1 MIGFNVQPLASEN
14 LTGIGNYAADVLKCL
29 LPKVKDYDLH
39 VFNFMGR
46 NNTSDF
52 IDKHLGGSY
61 DKEHLKMTKLL
72 PLSLYIRLGRLGRI
86 IPYSRLTDSKPDVTV
101 FFNYLAPGG
110 VKGKNIITIYD
121 MVCKRFPE
129 TMDDRNRKLLQ
140 RFLQKSSDRADAV
153 VTISEFSK
161 REIMDTLKVPEEKIF
176 VAPCGLDSN
185 FYKPA
190 SDIDEKNNEKA
201 ALLEKWGLSK
211 YILYVGT
218 LEPRK
223 NTITLIKAFNELALD
238 DREVKLVLAGGVG
251 WHSEETLKAIDE
263 SPFKSRIVRTGYI
276 SNEEKRA
283 LYRNAAVFVFPS
295 MYEGFG
301 MPVTEAMACGTPCV
315 VSNASSLPEI
325 SNGLAPLVDPFDAV
339 GFKEEILKML
349 NKEVD
354 EEYSLKLIENARR
367 YTWENAASVYE
378 KAILFA
384 KDA

>member
-29 LPKVKDYDLH
+29 LPKVNDYDLH

-46 NNTSDF
+46 NNTADF
-52 IDKHLGGSY
+52 IDKHLGNAY
-61 DKEHLKMTKLL
+61 DKSRLKMTKLL
-72 PLSLYIRLGRLGRI
+72 PLSLYIRLGKLGRI
-86 IPYSRLTDSKPDVTV
+86 IPYSKLTNSKPEVTV

-121 MVCKRFPE
+121 MVCERFPE
-129 TMDDRNRKLLQ
+129 TMDDRNRRLLQ
-140 RFLQKSSDRADAV
+140 SFLKKSADKADAV

-161 REIMDTLKVPEEKIF
+161 REIMDTLNVPEEKIF
-176 VAPCGLDSN
+176 VAPCGLDNS

-190 SDIDEKNNEKA
+190 SSLEESNKEKA
-201 ALLEKWGLSK
+201 MLLEKWGLQK

-223 NTITLIKAFNELALD
+223 NTITLVKAFNEIALE

-251 WHSEETLKAIDE
+251 WHSEETIKAIDE
-263 SPFKSRIVRTGYI
+263 SPFKNRIIKTGYI
-276 SNEEKRA
+276 SNEDKRM
-283 LYRNAAVFVFPS
+283 LYRNASLFVFPS

-315 VSNASSLPEI
+315 IANTSSLPEI
-325 SNGLAPLVDPFDAV
+325 SNGLAPMVEPFDVV
-339 GFKEEILKML
+339 GLANEMLKML
-349 NKEVD
+349 SKPHD
-354 EEYSLKLIENARR
+354 EEFTKKLIENAGRFS
-367 YTWENAASVYE
+367 WENAALVYE
-378 KAILFA
+378 KAILYA
-384 KDA
+384 KNT